1 MRLLQNA
8 VLLTCFFFVVLLP
21 CHCNA
26 LTCGAGMRMNQ
37 RQLIRQCHFSSIP
50 SAAFFAFG
58 TLFLLIWW
66 LSMGFSSVNNSPIVN
81 QTFTIKPLIASQ
93 NTSTDA
99 KVSLQ
104 SKNEHLAAAFGSL
117 WPKLSQLNCN
127 SLITNGTK
135 FKQFGGGKR
144 RRIVQTDPP
153 HGHLDTNCT
162 AIRARW
168 HFVETAGTAREANF
182 PLAFARTVFRYAP
195 QNVYC
200 YALDAKAD
208 ALFMRRVHALAHCF
222 PNVVVLAEQFSVFSN
237 GKNVTRAQL
246 ACLEAMLPMGEWKY
260 ALLLQNHDLPLR
272 TNAEMVEILRVYNGT
287 NDIGTKKI
295 VPNSVNLSLD
305 WSLASLNIY
314 REGHR
319 VPMPTNLTRRLHHTK
334 SLNLIALS
342 RSAVEFTLG
351 ALRLDKMIAQL
362 ELSAYGMDEV
372 LFSTL
377 NSNLPDFPGGFS
389 PICLPRRPNHD
400 LPLRT
405 NAEMVEILRVYNGTN
420 DIGTKK
426 IVPNTVNLS
435 LDWSLA
441 SLNIYR
447 AGHHRVPM
455 PTNLTRR
462 LHHTKSL
469 NLIALSRSAV
479 EFTIGTLRLDK
490 MIAQLELSAY
500 GMDEVLFS
508 TLNSN
513 LPEFPGGFSPI
524 CLPRRPV
531 PNMGRYTIWH
541 GNGVATAS
549 GGCRS
554 AFFRHGVCV
563 YGTEDLSHI
572 GRDRLLL
579 LFEQNVSVRK
589 TERRMAATIQ
599 SCALFCDNCVFLEQ
613 IVLVDGIG
621 H

>member
-1 MRLLQNA
+1 ML
-8 VLLTCFFFVVLLP
+8 
-21 CHCNA
+21 
-26 LTCGAGMRMNQ
+26 

-50 SAAFFAFG
+50 SAALIGFG

-66 LSMGFSSVNNSPIVN
+66 LSMGFSSGNNLLIVN
-81 QTFTIKPLIASQ
+81 QTFTIKPSNLIVSP
-93 NTSTDA
+93 TDA

-127 SLITNGTK
+127 SLLTNGMK
-135 FKQFGGGKR
+135 FKQFSGGKW
-144 RRIVQTDPP
+144 RRILQKDPP

-182 PLAFARTVFRYAP
+182 PLAFARTVFRPWYKIFIIIFIPSKKCHPQIVHDFLLLEQMLSVEYTP

-208 ALFMRRVHALAHCF
+208 ALFMRRVHALARCF

-246 ACLEAMLPMGEWKY
+246 ACLEAMLPMGKWKY

-272 TNAEMVEILRVYNGT
+272 TNAELVEILRVY
-287 NDIGTKKI
+287 K
-295 VPNSVNLSLD
+295 
-305 WSLASLNIY
+305 
-314 REGHR
+314 
-319 VPMPTNLTRRLHHTK
+319 
-334 SLNLIALS
+334 
-342 RSAVEFTLG
+342 
-351 ALRLDKMIAQL
+351 
-362 ELSAYGMDEV
+362 
-372 LFSTL
+372 
-377 NSNLPDFPGGFS
+377 
-389 PICLPRRPNHD
+389 
-400 LPLRT
+400 
-405 NAEMVEILRVYNGTN
+405 GTN

-441 SLNIYR
+441 SLHIYR
-447 AGHHRVPM
+447 EGHRVPM
-455 PTNLTRR
+455 PTNLTR

-479 EFTIGTLRLDK
+479 EFTLGTLRLDK

-513 LPEFPGGFSPI
+513 LPDFPGGFSPI

-563 YGTEDLSHI
+563 YGTEDLWHI
-572 GRDRLLL
+572 ARDRLHFYLNKMMPSFDFGAIFCWLNALTARRDGQRRTKKNAVPLL
-579 LFEQNVSVRK
+579 KVNRRFYAELPHVRYN
-589 TERRMAATIQ
+589 RLRCSGRLAA
-599 SCALFCDNCVFLEQ
+599 FNC
-613 IVLVDGIG
+613 
-621 H
+621 